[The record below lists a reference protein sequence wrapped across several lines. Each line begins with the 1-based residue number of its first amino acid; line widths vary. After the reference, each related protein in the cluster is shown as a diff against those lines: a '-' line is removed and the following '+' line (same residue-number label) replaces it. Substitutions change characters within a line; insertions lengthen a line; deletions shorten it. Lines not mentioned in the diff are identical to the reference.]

1 MKGLYKR
8 IALTLIGITSGIL
21 LIASIIFILETH
33 HHFSMY
39 QDQSMDL
46 NTDAARLDDHFEA
59 ALVQSIIWISIS
71 GLLISIIV
79 SLYVAKRI
87 TSPLLEMKK
96 TAERM
101 AKGDLNSRTSVKG
114 KDELSDLAE
123 SLNYLAAQL
132 QTQEQLRIIMT
143 ADVAHELRTPLS
155 TLKSHMEAMILRIW
169 EPTHQRLES
178 CYEEIDRLNLLV
190 GDLEQL
196 TEMESPHFRLQLKDE
211 ELTAITK
218 QNVEAAKASFN
229 QKGVSLELST
239 YNNVVAKVDR
249 QRVSQIIVNLL
260 SNALKFTPVGGGVT
274 VQVIDEFKTAA
285 IIVRDTGI
293 GMKESEYGF
302 IFERFYRVEKSR
314 NRNTGGSGIG
324 LAIVKKLVESHYGQ
338 IVVESIENQG
348 TMIKI
353 ILPK

>member
-1 MKGLYKR
+1 MRGLYKR

-39 QDQSMDL
+39 QNQSMDQ
-46 NTDAARLDDHFEA
+46 NMDSARLDNHFEE

-101 AKGDLNSRTSVKG
+101 AKGELSSRTLVKG
-114 KDELSDLAE
+114 NDELSDLAE
-123 SLNYLAAQL
+123 SLNHLASQL
-132 QTQEQLRIIMT
+132 QNQEQLRIIMT

-155 TLKSHMEAMILRIW
+155 TLKSHMEAMILGIW
-169 EPTHQRLES
+169 EPTQLRLES
-178 CYEEIDRLNLLV
+178 CYEEIDRLNHLV

-196 TEMESPHFRLQLKDE
+196 TEMESPHFKLQLNDE
-211 ELTAITK
+211 ELTAIVK
-218 QNVEAAKASFN
+218 QNVDAAKASFN
-229 QKGVSLELST
+229 QKGVKLELT
-239 YNNVVAKVDR
+239 THTNVAARVDR
-249 QRVSQIIVNLL
+249 QRISQIIVNLL
-260 SNALKFTPVGGGVT
+260 SNALKFTPIGGLVT
-274 VQVIDEFKTAA
+274 VQVIDDSKTAA
-285 IIVRDTGI
+285 IIVQDTGI

-302 IFERFYRVEKSR
+302 IFERFYRV
-314 NRNTGGSGIG
+314 
-324 LAIVKKLVESHYGQ
+324 
-338 IVVESIENQG
+338 
-348 TMIKI
+348 
-353 ILPK
+353 

>member
-33 HHFSMY
+33 HHFLMY
-39 QDQSMDL
+39 QHQSMDL
-46 NTDAARLDDHFEA
+46 NMDAARLDKHFEE

-71 GLLISIIV
+71 GLLIAIFV

-101 AKGDLNSRTSVKG
+101 AMGELNSRTNVG
-114 KDELSDLAE
+114 GNDELSDLAE
-123 SLNYLAAQL
+123 SLNHLASQL
-132 QTQEQLRIIMT
+132 QTQEQLRITMT
-143 ADVAHELRTPLS
+143 TDVAHELRTPLS
-155 TLKSHMEAMILRIW
+155 TLKSHMEAMILGIW
-169 EPTHQRLES
+169 EPTQQRLES
-178 CYEEIDRLNLLV
+178 CYEEIDRLNLHV

-196 TEMESPHFRLQLKDE
+196 TEMESPRFRLQLKEE
-211 ELTAITK
+211 ELTAIAK
-218 QNVEAAKASFN
+218 QNVDAATASFN
-229 QKGVSLELST
+229 QKGVRLEIST
-239 YNNVVAKVDR
+239 NTNVTARVDR

-260 SNALKFTPVGGGVT
+260 SNALKFTPTGGLVT
-274 VQVIDEFKTAA
+274 VQVIDESKTVA

-293 GMKESEYGF
+293 GMNENEYEF

-314 NRNTGGSGIG
+314 NRNSGGSGIG
-324 LAIVKKLVESHYGQ
+324 LAIVKKLVESHHGQ
-338 IVVESIENQG
+338 IVVQSIEKQG
-348 TMIKI
+348 TLFKI
-353 ILPK
+353 TLPK

>member
-33 HHFSMY
+33 HHFLMY
-39 QDQSMDL
+39 QHQSMDL
-46 NTDAARLDDHFEA
+46 NMDAARLDKHFEE
-59 ALVQSIIWISIS
+59 ALVQSIVWISIS
-71 GLLISIIV
+71 GLLIAIIV

-101 AKGDLNSRTSVKG
+101 AKGELNSRTTVRG
-114 KDELSDLAE
+114 NDELSDLAE

-155 TLKSHMEAMILRIW
+155 TLKSHMEAMILGTW
-169 EPTHQRLES
+169 EPTQQRLES
-178 CYEEIDRLNLLV
+178 CYEEMDRLNLLV

-196 TEMESPHFRLQLKDE
+196 TEMESPHFRLQLNEE
-211 ELTAITK
+211 ELTAIAK
-218 QNVEAAKASFN
+218 QNVDAAAASFN
-229 QKGVSLELST
+229 QKGVNLELST
-239 YNNVVAKVDR
+239 NTNVIANVDR
-249 QRVSQIIVNLL
+249 QRVSQIIANIL
-260 SNALKFTPVGGGVT
+260 SNALKFTPMGGLVT
-274 VQVIDEFKTAA
+274 VQVIDESKAA
-285 IIVRDTGI
+285 VIIVQDTGI
-293 GMKESEYGF
+293 GMKESEYRL

-314 NRNTGGSGIG
+314 NRNSGGSGIG
-324 LAIVKKLVESHYGQ
+324 LAIVKKLVESHHGH
-338 IVVESIENQG
+338 IVVESIEKRG